1 MSDMK
6 AARRA
11 RLKQI
16 MDQRGR
22 GPDGEE
28 EVRNVFRESGAVSA
42 ASARPGKDLPPF
54 DAATFDRLL
63 DRGIL
68 REGAP
73 GSFCRYENRRPRSAR
88 GLSRTLLF
96 WILLVLI
103 PVALMK
109 WSESH

>member
-11 RLKQI
+11 RLVQM

-28 EVRNVFRESGAVSA
+28 EVRDVFRAAGAISP
-42 ASARPGKDLPPF
+42 ASARVGKDLPPF
-54 DAATFDRLL
+54 DADTFDRLL
-63 DRGIL
+63 HRGVL

-73 GSFCRYENRRPRSAR
+73 GSFYLYENRRPRSAS
-88 GLSRTLLF
+88 GLLRTLLF
-96 WILLVLI
+96 WILVVLI

-109 WSESH
+109 WSASR